1 MTAPRNS
8 HISEK
13 PLDSPDEHLML
24 QHRLRAPANL
34 DPPGRAPVPGRRRE
48 FAETR
53 SGAGLVSR
61 TTMPDGMRTTSS
73 RSTDHPAPRRT
84 TSKVPVAPLLPTR
97 RPQAP
102 LPLRRWSRESR
113 GFRSPRSRAATL
125 KHCCWAT
132 AHRLPTPRRS
142 VSLTIARKIRAAR
155 HASALSLATTSS
167 SEVSVVRM
175 P

>member
-53 SGAGLVSR
+53 SGAVLFPGPRYPTGCV
-61 TTMPDGMRTTSS
+61 G
-73 RSTDHPAPRRT
+73 PRRAQPT
-84 TSKVPVAPLLPTR
+84 ISHPGERHHEVPVAPLWLTR

-167 SEVSVVRM
+167 SEVSVVRV